1 MRKFK
6 FRLERILNF
15 RRSLSERERTRF
27 ARKVGKQAHAEER
40 EQNLR
45 DIRDETIESR
55 IKAIQEGMSAREIGN
70 LHEHLVR
77 IDETIEHAGA
87 EIVKARE
94 ETDKARLDLVE
105 KRRDERVIE
114 LYRKRKHKVWLR
126 DYYRDENRTLDDIG
140 TILHVR
146 GSGLKDQ

>member
-1 MRKFK
+1 
-6 FRLERILNF
+6 
-15 RRSLSERERTRF
+15 
-27 ARKVGKQAHAEER
+27 VGEQVHAEER

-45 DIRDETIESR
+45 NIRDETIESR
-55 IKAIQEGMSAREIGN
+55 IRAIQEGMSAREIGN

-77 IDETIEHAGA
+77 IDETIEHAGK

-94 ETDKARLDLVE
+94 ETDKARVDLVE
-105 KRRDERVIE
+105 KRRDERAIE

-126 DYYRDENRTLDDIG
+126 DFYRDENRTLDDIG

-146 GSGLKDQ
+146 GSGSTDERLR